1 MTALWRGNLDA
12 SPPSL
17 PDPGLTLA
25 RHRIAALCIML
36 LQADFGVEIA
46 GTMWIVLSVFSKI
59 RITMAFAQL
68 THTHLSLVPSFSA
81 SLITSTILLIVSD
94 SILTLK
100 KTKSGTF
107 FCTIMKHLGVKTSN
121 FLCKLM
127 LEYIFMGTLS
137 PVKIVNIND
146 ESAHITL
153 KGSTTAYVKQD

>member
-68 THTHLSLVPSFSA
+68 THSHSF
-81 SLITSTILLIVSD
+81 ITCPL
-94 SILTLK
+94 
-100 KTKSGTF
+100 
-107 FCTIMKHLGVKTSN
+107 
-121 FLCKLM
+121 FLC
-127 LEYIFMGTLS
+127 LS
-137 PVKIVNIND
+137 DHINY
-146 ESAHITL
+146 TPNRF
-153 KGSTTAYVKQD
+153 